1 MLNVSSFT
9 KINDEKSDILKL
21 ALNLFSVKRQTNNAV
36 VKRKRVR
43 RRTRLRCVALTTFCV
58 QECLVVM
65 RDTGPMHSRL
75 AV

>member
-9 KINDEKSDILKL
+9 KINDEKSYILKL

-36 VKRKRVR
+36 LKLQRVR
-43 RRTRLRCVALTTFCV
+43 RRTRLRCVGLTTFLV
-58 QECLVVM
+58 QQCLVVV

>member
-9 KINDEKSDILKL
+9 KINDEKSYILKL

-36 VKRKRVR
+36 LKLQRVL
-43 RRTRLRCVALTTFCV
+43 RRTRLRCVGLTTFLV

-65 RDTGPMHSRL
+65 RDTGPMHYRL